1 MKKLLFSITALC
13 LFSMGLM
20 AQVETPQP
28 SPLGEVEQVVGLTT
42 VEIEYSRPGIKDR
55 VIFGDLVPFNE
66 LWRTGANASTKVK
79 FSDDVII
86 KGDTLRAGK
95 YALFTIP
102 GEDEWTVIFNKDLET
117 GPAGYS
123 EKEDVLRV
131 DVQPKTITPAV
142 ESFLIDINN
151 IRNSSA
157 TIDLA
162 WENTLVSVPFE
173 VRTDKHVMKNIKA
186 VMGGPTASDYYAAA
200 SYYYEEDKDMNQALD
215 WVDMAI
221 DAGAE
226 RFWVLRMKAKIH
238 ADLNQYD
245 QAIAAANRSSELA
258 KEAGNEQYVKMNNE
272 SIEKWKKKMK

>member
-42 VEIEYSRPGIKDR
+42 VEIEYSRPGIKER

-102 GEDEWTVIFNKDLET
+102 GTDEWTVIFNKDLET

-123 EKEDVLRV
+123 DKEDAMRV
-131 DVQPKTITPAV
+131 KVKPKTITPAV
-142 ESFLIDINN
+142 ETFLIDINN

-162 WENTLVSVPFE
+162 WENTMVSIPFE

-215 WVDMAI
+215 WVNQAI

-245 QAIAAANRSSELA
+245 EAITAAKRSSELA
-258 KEAGNEQYVKMNNE
+258 KEAGNEQFVKMNNE